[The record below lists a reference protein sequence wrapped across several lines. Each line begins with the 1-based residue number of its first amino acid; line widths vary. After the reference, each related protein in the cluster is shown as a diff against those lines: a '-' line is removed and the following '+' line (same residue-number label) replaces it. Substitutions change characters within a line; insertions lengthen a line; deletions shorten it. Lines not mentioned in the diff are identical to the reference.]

1 MKSKLKHSITNG
13 TSKSLKLVG
22 AILLCFTIFSCSQH
36 EEIEKAKETNT
47 MKRFNV
53 NDNKEESVLT
63 KKFIDELYS
72 NGVLNHLEV
81 EIASAESRS
90 PGPTDLQ
97 VIVATQLN
105 DAGWNNFLKTHPIV
119 EAKSE
124 TIFPSFIINEVDE
137 KKLTDSTNLDMEG
150 IEIQADYIELEPT
163 ISKSP
168 MRFGSSFKYKGWLII
183 FLVTQ

>member
-1 MKSKLKHSITNG
+1 MKSKLKHSITNS

-63 KKFIDELYS
+63 KKFIDELYP

-97 VIVATQLN
+97 VMVAIQLS
-105 DAGWNNFLKTHPIV
+105 DDGWNNFLERHPIEEV
-119 EAKSE
+119 QAE
-124 TIFPSFIINEVDE
+124 TVFPSFIINEVDGNE
-137 KKLTDSTNLDMEG
+137 QIDSTNLDMEG
-150 IEIQADYIELEPT
+150 VEIQADYIELEPK

-168 MRFGSSFKYKGWLII
+168 MRLGSSFKFKNWLII
-183 FLVTQ
+183 FLISQ